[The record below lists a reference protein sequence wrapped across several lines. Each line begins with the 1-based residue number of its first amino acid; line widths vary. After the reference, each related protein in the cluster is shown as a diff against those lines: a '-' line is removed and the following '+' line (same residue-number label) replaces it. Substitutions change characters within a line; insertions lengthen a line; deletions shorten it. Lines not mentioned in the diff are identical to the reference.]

1 MPTWKVVLATL
12 GIGTLASI
20 CMIGVAYSMV
30 KVPSVNATSTD
41 QGASVFWSDGTPM
54 MKIGSSRTIVRIDQM
69 SKAVQTAVLAAEDHN
84 FYHESAISPKGIT
97 RALVNDLKGGAT
109 QGGSTITQ
117 QYVKNAYL
125 NQDQTLSRKFKE
137 IFISVKVGKQQDKD
151 TILQNYLNTIDFGRS
166 ANGVEAAAEAY
177 FGVHAAELTVPQAAI
192 LAGTIKL
199 PGYYDPAIAS
209 HRADTLRRY
218 HEVLQGMAK
227 WGGLSQADFAKY
239 DGHLPKVKK
248 LVKGNALAG
257 QKGFLYERVKNALK
271 GPGLNFTDHEIENG
285 GLKVYT
291 TWDKNLQDKAQRTV
305 EADLKAKRM
314 PKDTTRVGLVTM
326 DPTKGEVLAAYG
338 GKDFIKRQID
348 DAYYAT
354 AQVGSSFKPYVLAAA
369 LKDGIGLRTKMNGSA
384 PQWFNT
390 SGDSVPPNTAGASR
404 FTNDEGNAPNP
415 YVDLVSATAESLNT
429 VYVPLG
435 FKAGWRNVYNVA
447 KDAGLPT
454 HGLQDGKPGE
464 GGFFLGQADVAP
476 LYQASG
482 YSTIANDGNYI
493 TPHSIKRVVDSQNKA
508 RTPKLE
514 KRQVFP
520 ADVAHDVQYAMQAVV
535 TRGTGRNAAVPG
547 RQIAGKTGTTNNNIA
562 AWFSGFTPK
571 QLVTT
576 VGMWRYRDKT
586 SKHAA
591 QSLPLQHVGIY
602 SKINGGD
609 LPAQIWHDYMT
620 GALSLS
626 KFNDVTQFPAP
637 AYVGNTDESQTPPPS
652 ATPTPSNTPMPT
664 CQPNQ
669 DPQVDHCLPDP
680 GNPPNCQRHPNL
692 PSCQTT
698 PPGGGPTGPTCNPV
712 LGCQTPPGNGGGGGG
727 KGKNG
732 QAQSARPLKD

>member
-1 MPTWKVVLATL
+1 
-12 GIGTLASI
+12 
-20 CMIGVAYSMV
+20 MIGVAYSMV

-41 QGASVFWSDGTPM
+41 QGASVFWNDGTPM

-69 SKAVQTAVLAAEDHN
+69 SKPIQTAVLAAEDRN

-137 IFISVKVGKQQDKD
+137 IFIAVKVGKQQDKD
-151 TILQNYLNTIDFGRS
+151 TILQNYLNTIYFGRA
-166 ANGVEAAAEAY
+166 ANGVEAAAQAY
-177 FGVHAAELTVPQAAI
+177 FGPNVHAKDLTVPQAAV

-199 PGYYDPAIAS
+199 PGYYDPAIPS

-218 HEVLQGMAK
+218 HEVLVGMNK

-239 DGHLPKVKK
+239 DGHLPKVQK
-248 LVKGNALAG
+248 LRKGNALAG

-271 GPGLNFTDHEIENG
+271 GPGLDFTDHEIENG

-314 PKDTTRVGLVTM
+314 PLKDTRVGLVTM

-338 GKDFIKRQID
+338 GKDFINRQID

-369 LKDGIGLRTKMNGSA
+369 LKSGISLKTKMNGST

-390 SGDSVPPNTAGASR
+390 NGDSVPPGTAGASR
-404 FTNDEGNAPNP
+404 FSNDEGNAPNP

-435 FKAGWRNVYNVA
+435 FKAGYKSVYHVA
-447 KDAGLPT
+447 QDAGLPT
-454 HGLQDGKPGE
+454 QGLNDGHPGE
-464 GGFFLGQADVAP
+464 GGFFLGQSDVAP

-493 TPHSIKRVVDSQNKA
+493 TPHSIKRVVDSQGHAK
-508 RTPKLE
+508 TPKLE
-514 KRQVFP
+514 KRQVFS
-520 ADVAHDVQYAMQAVV
+520 ADIAHDVQYAMQAVV
-535 TRGTGRNAAVPG
+535 TRGTGRNAAIPG
-547 RQIAGKTGTTNNNIA
+547 RQIAGKTGTTNDNVA

-586 SKHAA
+586 AKHAA
-591 QSLPLQHVGIY
+591 RSLPLQHVGVY

-626 KFNDVTQFPAP
+626 KYNDPTVFPPP
-637 AYVGNTDESQTPPPS
+637 AYVGDTSESQTPPPS
-652 ATPTPSNTPMPT
+652 ATPTPSNTPLPT
-664 CQPNQ
+664 CLPSQN
-669 DPQVDHCLPDP
+669 PQVDHCLPDQ
-680 GNPPNCQRHPNL
+680 NPPGNCQRHPNRPGC
-692 PSCQTT
+692 PST
-698 PPGGGPTGPTCNPV
+698 PPPTQPTCNP
-712 LGCQTPPGNGGGGGG
+712 LTGCQTPPNRKGGGTD
-727 KGKNG
+727 G